1 MLPWRRAGSW
11 LITLSVAIS
20 IPRLDDNTHRPR
32 LAALRQFDNRVH
44 KPAPEFPQ

>member
-1 MLPWRRAGSW
+1 MLPWRCAGAR
-11 LITLSVAIS
+11 LITLPMVIS